1 MAPPQRKQEW
11 FFESSKIEVNRNR
24 KFSNFKCILYIAL
37 KFIFRIF
44 IPPRPHTEICLSLA
58 IEPPPRPP
66 PPAPAPPR
74 RPGASAQPAPAR
86 YHPRRPPAPAPGAP
100 FPPRQI
106 GAPADRRPGG
116 SAPRRIGAPADR
128 RIGGSAPRR
137 IGGSADR
144 RPGGTKRNG
153 ARRRRCL
160 VFKQPPQKKQQHQNK
175 DQLQTRQEH
184 RPEYTDKLNPK
195 TRTPAPH

>member
-74 RPGASAQPAPAR
+74 RPGASARPAPAR
-86 YHPRRPPAPAPGAP
+86 HHPRRPTVTAPGAP
-100 FPPRQI
+100 FAPRQI
-106 GAPADRRPGG
+106 GAPADRRTSG
-116 SAPRRIGAPADR
+116 SAHQRIGAPADR
-128 RIGGSAPRR
+128 RTS
-137 IGGSADR
+137 
-144 RPGGTKRNG
+144 GTKRNG

-160 VFKQPPQKKQQHQNK
+160 VFRQPPQKKQQHQNK